1 MDGGGTVPW
10 TEPVEPSRE
19 QRPRAT
25 QDAKAEFTRV
35 SFLTVNE
42 QSLPRETLW
51 VL

>member
-1 MDGGGTVPW
+1 MDGGGTAPW
-10 TEPVEPSRE
+10 TEPVGPSRE

-25 QDAKAEFTRV
+25 QDAKAEFTRA
-35 SFLTVNE
+35 SFLIVNE

>member
-35 SFLTVNE
+35 NE